1 MSIVDSISDLVTRI
15 RNAQMA
21 FKKTVD
27 SPMSRAREDLLK
39 VLLNEGYIRGYSI
52 VDCEKTK
59 HKILRIELKYFEGNP
74 VISEIK
80 RVSKPG
86 RRVYSSIKNL
96 PFVKNGLGI
105 NILSTDKGIMSDTD
119 ARKLS
124 VGGEIICSVF

>member
-119 ARKLS
+119 ARKQS